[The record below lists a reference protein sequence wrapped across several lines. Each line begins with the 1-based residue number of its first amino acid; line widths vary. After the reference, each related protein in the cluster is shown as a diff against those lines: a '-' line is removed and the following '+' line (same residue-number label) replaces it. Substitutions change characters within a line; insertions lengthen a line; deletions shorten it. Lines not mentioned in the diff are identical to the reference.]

1 VAWHPPVLT
10 RFAKPKLNGAVQRAS
25 RRPWLERGIEQEEQM
40 MTVTKAWTPRTRMA
54 LAAAALVAAGAAGGA
69 GAVSL
74 TRPTVTMAPTVATPI
89 ARLAASSGVVTVKG
103 RVAEIY
109 GDRMIVQ
116 DATGRTMVAGNREV
130 AATLS
135 RGSAVMVQ
143 GRYDDGQL
151 RAAYL
156 VDPAGQVTEVG
167 PRHGPGGP
175 GGPGP
180 KGPRHGPGRGPD
192 AGPDGGPDHGPGHG
206 PGRGPDGPPPPPP
219 ADGVAPPPPVAGTVP
234 PPPAA
239 GVGATPRLAG
249 AAPAPQR

>member
-1 VAWHPPVLT
+1 M
-10 RFAKPKLNGAVQRAS
+10 S
-25 RRPWLERGIEQEEQM
+25 R
-40 MTVTKAWTPRTRMA
+40 MTWWTPRTRMG
-54 LAAAALVAAGAAGGA
+54 LTAAALVAAGAAGGA
-69 GAVSL
+69 GAVSM
-74 TRPTVTMAPTVATPI
+74 TRPAVTMAPTVATPI

-130 AATLS
+130 AATLT

-175 GGPGP
+175 GRDGPGGPGP
-180 KGPRHGPGRGPD
+180 KGLRHGPG
-192 AGPDGGPDHGPGHG
+192 AGPDRGPGG
-206 PGRGPDGPPPPPP
+206 APDGPPPPPP
-219 ADGVAPPPPVAGTVP
+219 ADGVAPPPPATGAVTP
-234 PPPAA
+234 IPAA
-239 GVGATPRLAG
+239 GATATPRPAG
-249 AAPAPQR
+249 AAPTPQR

>member
-1 VAWHPPVLT
+1 M
-10 RFAKPKLNGAVQRAS
+10 S
-25 RRPWLERGIEQEEQM
+25 R
-40 MTVTKAWTPRTRMA
+40 MTWWTPRARMG

-69 GAVSL
+69 GAVSM
-74 TRPTVTMAPTVATPI
+74 TRPAVTMAPTIATPI
-89 ARLAASSGVVTVKG
+89 ARLAASSGIVTVKG

-130 AATLS
+130 RATLA

-180 KGPRHGPGRGPD
+180 KGPRHGPGH
-192 AGPDGGPDHGPGHG
+192 GPDGGPD
-206 PGRGPDGPPPPPP
+206 RDPDGPPPPPP
-219 ADGVAPPPPVAGTVP
+219 ADGAAPPRPAAGTVP
-234 PPPAA
+234 PPPPT
-239 GVGATPRLAG
+239 GGATPAARPAG
-249 AAPAPQR
+249 ATAAPQR

>member
-1 VAWHPPVLT
+1 M
-10 RFAKPKLNGAVQRAS
+10 S
-25 RRPWLERGIEQEEQM
+25 R
-40 MTVTKAWTPRTRMA
+40 MTWWTPRTRMG
-54 LAAAALVAAGAAGGA
+54 LTAAALVAAGAAGGA
-69 GAVSL
+69 GAVSM
-74 TRPTVTMAPTVATPI
+74 TRPAVTMAPTVVTPI

-130 AATLS
+130 AATLT

-175 GGPGP
+175 GRDGPGGPGP
-180 KGPRHGPGRGPD
+180 KGLRHGPG
-192 AGPDGGPDHGPGHG
+192 AGPDRGPGG
-206 PGRGPDGPPPPPP
+206 APDGPPPPPP
-219 ADGVAPPPPVAGTVP
+219 ADGVAPPPPATGAVTP
-234 PPPAA
+234 IPAA
-239 GVGATPRLAG
+239 GATATPRPAG
-249 AAPAPQR
+249 AAPTPQR

>member
-1 VAWHPPVLT
+1 M
-10 RFAKPKLNGAVQRAS
+10 S
-25 RRPWLERGIEQEEQM
+25 R
-40 MTVTKAWTPRTRMA
+40 MTWWTPRTRMG

-69 GAVSL
+69 GAVSM
-74 TRPTVTMAPTVATPI
+74 TRPAVTMAPTVVTPI

-130 AATLS
+130 AATLT

-175 GGPGP
+175 GRDGPGGPGP
-180 KGPRHGPGRGPD
+180 KGLRHGPG
-192 AGPDGGPDHGPGHG
+192 AGPDRGPGG
-206 PGRGPDGPPPPPP
+206 APDGPPPPPP
-219 ADGVAPPPPVAGTVP
+219 ADGVAPPPPATGAVTP
-234 PPPAA
+234 IPAA
-239 GVGATPRLAG
+239 GATATPRPAG
-249 AAPAPQR
+249 AAPTPQR

>member
-1 VAWHPPVLT
+1 
-10 RFAKPKLNGAVQRAS
+10 
-25 RRPWLERGIEQEEQM
+25 
-40 MTVTKAWTPRTRMA
+40 MTWWTPRTRMG
-54 LAAAALVAAGAAGGA
+54 LTAAALVAAGAAGGA
-69 GAVSL
+69 GAVSM
-74 TRPTVTMAPTVATPI
+74 TRPAVTMAPTVATPI

-130 AATLS
+130 AATLT

-175 GGPGP
+175 GRDGPGGPGP
-180 KGPRHGPGRGPD
+180 KGLRHGPG
-192 AGPDGGPDHGPGHG
+192 AGPDRGPGG
-206 PGRGPDGPPPPPP
+206 APDGPPPPPP
-219 ADGVAPPPPVAGTVP
+219 ADGVAPPPPATGAVTP
-234 PPPAA
+234 IPAA
-239 GVGATPRLAG
+239 GATATPRPAG
-249 AAPAPQR
+249 AAPTPQR

>member
-1 VAWHPPVLT
+1 VSHPPLLT
-10 RFAKPKLNGAVQRAS
+10 LAAKPKLNGAVQRGS
-25 RRPWLERGIEQEEQM
+25 RSGPVEGGIDQEEQM
-40 MTVTKAWTPRTRMA
+40 MTVTKAWTPRTRMT
-54 LAAAALVAAGAAGGA
+54 LAAAALVAVGAAGGA

-89 ARLAASSGVVTVKG
+89 ARLAATRGVVTVKG

-130 AATLS
+130 AAMLA
-135 RGSAVMVQ
+135 RGNAVMVQ

-167 PRHGPGGP
+167 PRHGLGGP

-180 KGPRHGPGRGPD
+180 KGPRHGPG
-192 AGPDGGPDHGPGHG
+192 AGPD
-206 PGRGPDGPPPPPP
+206 RGPDGPPPPPP
-219 ADGVAPPPPVAGTVP
+219 ADGAAPPPPVAGAVP
-234 PPPAA
+234 PPPSANATAA
-239 GVGATPRLAG
+239 PRLAG

>member
-1 VAWHPPVLT
+1 M
-10 RFAKPKLNGAVQRAS
+10 S
-25 RRPWLERGIEQEEQM
+25 R
-40 MTVTKAWTPRTRMA
+40 MTWWTPRTRMG

-69 GAVSL
+69 GAVSM
-74 TRPTVTMAPTVATPI
+74 TRPDVTMAPTVATPI
-89 ARLAASSGVVTVKG
+89 ARLAASSGIVTVKG

-130 AATLS
+130 AATLA

-156 VDPAGQVTEVG
+156 VDPTGQVTEM
-167 PRHGPGGP
+167 GPGRDGP

-180 KGPRHGPGRGPD
+180 KGPRHGPGHGPDRGP
-192 AGPDGGPDHGPGHG
+192 AG
-206 PGRGPDGPPPPPP
+206 GPDGPPPPP
-219 ADGVAPPPPVAGTVP
+219 ADGAAPPPPVAGTVP
-234 PPPAA
+234 PVPAPAA
-239 GVGATPRLAG
+239 GVTTPPRTAG
-249 AAPAPQR
+249 AATTPQR

>member
-1 VAWHPPVLT
+1 MKIGT
-10 RFAKPKLNGAVQRAS
+10 
-25 RRPWLERGIEQEEQM
+25 
-40 MTVTKAWTPRTRMA
+40 WTPRTRMA
-54 LAAAALVAAGAAGGA
+54 LAATALVAAGAAGGA

-74 TRPTVTMAPTVATPI
+74 TRPSVTMAPTVATPI
-89 ARLAASSGVVTVKG
+89 ARLAATRGVVTVKG

-130 AATLS
+130 ASTLA

-180 KGPRHGPGRGPD
+180 KGPRHGPGH
-192 AGPDGGPDHGPGHG
+192 GPDGGPD
-206 PGRGPDGPPPPPP
+206 RGPDGPPPPPP
-219 ADGVAPPPPVAGTVP
+219 ADGAAPPRPAAGTVSPPPPTG
-234 PPPAA
+234 
-239 GVGATPRLAG
+239 GATPAARPAG
-249 AAPAPQR
+249 ATAAPQR